1 MLPAP
6 IDTFHQWLLTG
17 TGGLDEAVSLV
28 ITHPTGAS
36 FAPSVAGYLNRYDD
50 ASHDRWL
57 AVSPE
62 LLALIVAD
70 RGLHGLLG
78 LGDPC
83 PNCPPDGPCGLKK
96 ILRAFAER
104 GHVVLDHPL
113 AEIATRDLES
123 AFRIAVER
131 PSDEV
136 VNCHVVIHPD
146 HFPERSL
153 PGVISDLF
161 LEWNETRKPPH
172 AGDWRE
178 NPGTL
183 EQSAPSTAA

>member
-1 MLPAP
+1 MLTAP
-6 IDTFHQWLLTG
+6 IDAFHQWLLTG
-17 TGGLDEAVSLV
+17 TGEVNEAVSLI
-28 ITHPTGAS
+28 ITHPSGAS
-36 FAPSVAGYLNRYDD
+36 FAPGVAVYLNRYDD
-50 ASHDRWL
+50 ASQDRWL
-57 AVSPE
+57 AVTPE
-62 LLALIVAD
+62 LLTMIAAD
-70 RGLHGLLG
+70 PGLRGLLG

-96 ILRAFAER
+96 ILRAFADR

-113 AEIATRDLES
+113 AEVATRDLES
-123 AFRIAVER
+123 AFRIAVEP
-131 PSDEV
+131 PSDEAG
-136 VNCHVVIHPD
+136 NCHAVINPE

-172 AGDWRE
+172 ARVWRE

-183 EQSAPSTAA
+183 EQSTPSTAA

>member
-6 IDTFHQWLLTG
+6 IDAFHQWLLTG
-17 TGGLDEAVSLV
+17 TGELNKAVSLV
-28 ITHPTGAS
+28 ITHASGAS

-50 ASHDRWL
+50 ESQDRWL

-62 LLALIVAD
+62 LLALITAD
-70 RGLHGLLG
+70 RGLRGLLG

-113 AEIATRDLES
+113 AEVATRDLKS
-123 AFRIAVER
+123 AFRIAVEQ
-131 PSDEV
+131 PSNGAET
-136 VNCHVVIHPD
+136 CHAVINPE

-153 PGVISDLF
+153 PGVIGDLF
-161 LEWNETRKPPH
+161 LEWKETRRPLK
-172 AGDWRE
+172 AGAWRE

>member
-6 IDTFHQWLLTG
+6 IDAFHQWLLTG
-17 TGGLDEAVSLV
+17 TGELDEVVSLV
-28 ITHPTGAS
+28 ITHPSGVN

-50 ASHDRWL
+50 ASQDRWL

-62 LLALIVAD
+62 LLAMIAAD
-70 RGLHGLLG
+70 RGLRGLLG

-83 PNCPPDGPCGLKK
+83 PNCPPDGPCGIKK

-104 GHVVLDHPL
+104 GHVVLEHPL
-113 AEIATRDLES
+113 AGIATQDLES
-123 AFRIAVER
+123 AFRIAVEP
-131 PSDEV
+131 PSDEAG
-136 VNCHVVIHPD
+136 NCHAVINPE
-146 HFPERSL
+146 HFPERSM

-161 LEWNETRKPPH
+161 LEWNETHRLTH
-172 AGDWRE
+172 AGGWRE
-178 NPGTL
+178 YPVTL